1 MITNRRQYGLWA
13 GLLLCSAVAAS
24 ANTLVTFQVDMSTAA
39 FDPSTQKV
47 SAHGSFNGWGAAFEL
62 TNNPSGA
69 NPNLWSG
76 TLDVAANGSVMEY
89 KYVIDPS
96 GWESIPKG
104 NNRLATLPSTSGAS
118 LVLPTVY
125 YADNPPAPVSVD
137 TTFQVDLAQQIN
149 VGAFDP
155 NSSTVYPKG
164 TFNGWGTW
172 DAMVNDP
179 TILRTNQNG
188 LVTSNVYVGTYTV
201 AGSPGETMDYK
212 FYIDTGSNYE
222 NPAAGTGDPSDHNN
236 RFYILTNGTTQVLPI
251 VFFSDAPYAPV
262 ATNIIT
268 FQVDMTAQVFAGNF
282 DPTTGTV
289 EVRGD
294 FNSWV
299 PANPLHQRPGG
310 CQHEHLQGGGGG
322 SEWRRRYGGLQVL
335 GLRPGQHWLGD
346 DGQ

>member
-1 MITNRRQYGLWA
+1 M
-13 GLLLCSAVAAS
+13 
-24 ANTLVTFQVDMSTAA
+24 
-39 FDPSTQKV
+39 
-47 SAHGSFNGWGAAFEL
+47 
-62 TNNPSGA
+62 
-69 NPNLWSG
+69 
-76 TLDVAANGSVMEY
+76 
-89 KYVIDPS
+89 
-96 GWESIPKG
+96 
-104 NNRLATLPSTSGAS
+104 
-118 LVLPTVY
+118 
-125 YADNPPAPVSVD
+125 
-137 TTFQVDLAQQIN
+137 DLAQQIN
-149 VGAFDP
+149 VGVFDP

-294 FNSWV
+294 FNSWGTPQILCTNDLAAANTNIYKAVVAVVNGVGVTEGYKFWASV
-299 PANPLHQRPGG
+299 PANTGWETMANNRTFTVIKGAA
-310 CQHEHLQGGGGG
+310 
-322 SEWRRRYGGLQVL
+322 QVL
-335 GLRPGQHWLGD
+335 PVVYFSDVDPTDLLPADTLVTFRVNMTNATQYPSGTPFDPSVNGVWFNGDCLTNGWYTTWGGMWPETQLFD
-346 DGQ
+346 DGTHGDAVAGDKTYTFQYLVPKGRTLRVQYKYGIQQR